1 MFIERVAKYSSS
13 LQRSE
18 TDLVPFPEALRVV
31 AWTKLGPA
39 LVPDALTL
47 LRLQDYWRRGNR
59 NARRGAGVPFHLS
72 RGIALRP
79 GFAHQ
84 IRTPSRR
91 IAFINAG
98 TLMPS
103 YLDFE
108 MIVITDPS

>member
-18 TDLVPFPEALRVV
+18 PDLVPFPEALRVV

-59 NARRGAGVPFHLS
+59 ICQARGWSTISPFP
-72 RGIALRP
+72 RDCP
-79 GFAHQ
+79 
-84 IRTPSRR
+84 
-91 IAFINAG
+91 
-98 TLMPS
+98 
-103 YLDFE
+103 
-108 MIVITDPS
+108 